1 MPCRDENVSIWINKL
16 VEYAKICANFLQ
28 TQKLP
33 LDEWG
38 CRKTRILILG
48 GKPFGGDKK
57 SRQKLRNI

>member
-38 CRKTRILILG
+38 CRKTRILI
-48 GKPFGGDKK
+48 
-57 SRQKLRNI
+57 